1 MKRKYGK
8 KVQKQFYLRDC
19 VIVAKDLIGKI
30 LVRKKGKRTYS
41 GIIVETEAY
50 KGSLDAASH
59 SFNGKSKRN
68 EIMFEEGGVCYVYFT
83 YGNHYCMNAV
93 TDVKGTAYAVL
104 IRALEPVDGIDY
116 MKKNRNTKNIYNLTN
131 GPGKLTKAFE
141 IDKRLN
147 GESLRSNNLYICESP
162 GEKSYKISVSKRI
175 GISKNKDK
183 LWRFSETGSLFV
195 SGVNVRSLLKKQ
207 NNIKIN

>member
-8 KVQKQFYLRDC
+8 KLPKKFYLRDC

-30 LVRKKGKRTYS
+30 LVRKKGSRVYA

-59 SFNGKSKRN
+59 SYKGKTKRN
-68 EIMFEEGGVCYVYFT
+68 EVMFEEGGVCYVYFT

-93 TDVKGTAYAVL
+93 TDVKDTAYAVL
-104 IRALEPVDGIDY
+104 IRALEPVAGIEH
-116 MKKNRNTKNIYNLTN
+116 MKKNRNTMNIYNLTN

-141 IDKRLN
+141 IDKKLN
-147 GESLRSNNLYICESP
+147 GASFRGKELYICEAA
-162 GEKSYKISVSKRI
+162 EEVKYKIVVSKRI
-175 GISKNKDK
+175 GISKNTDK
-183 LWRFSETGSLFV
+183 LWRYIAADNPFV
-195 SGVNVRSLLKKQ
+195 SRVNIKSILKKQ
-207 NNIKIN
+207 NKINN